1 MVRKKNKQL
10 KGFTLIELIV
20 VIATFGIILAAVLSM
35 IQPVT
40 NIFKKTERFAS
51 AEAVSDNT
59 RRVIE
64 DRLRYANRMLVTVG
78 HKEEVSEAAEQAY
91 ITEKVEKLRKEF
103 MFGDPKRLSYYQD
116 KVYVLKI
123 DNPEKFTD
131 IPSDQNC
138 GRIRLWVYEKDNKTP
153 TGESKEWVI
162 DKGLYNEYGFSL
174 SAGINYNYETKTVAG
189 RPYYPIVEKQLDESK
204 PLGYADMA
212 GIVSS
217 PSNFCFELDIYEKY
231 TDIRVPEKKG
241 TYTLCRTDAKNKVT
255 NKVAVALTNIVSE
268 ATYKEEKITYLDA
281 ESKEVTKDVR
291 RYMSPEIEYDT
302 KDIYFFYTMPD
313 FSLS

>member
-91 ITEKVEKLRKEF
+91 ITEKVKKLREEF

-174 SAGINYNYETKTVAG
+174 SAGINYNYE
-189 RPYYPIVEKQLDESK
+189 
-204 PLGYADMA
+204 
-212 GIVSS
+212 
-217 PSNFCFELDIYEKY
+217 
-231 TDIRVPEKKG
+231 
-241 TYTLCRTDAKNKVT
+241 
-255 NKVAVALTNIVSE
+255 AL
-268 ATYKEEKITYLDA
+268 
-281 ESKEVTKDVR
+281 R
-291 RYMSPEIEYDT
+291 
-302 KDIYFFYTMPD
+302 
-313 FSLS
+313 